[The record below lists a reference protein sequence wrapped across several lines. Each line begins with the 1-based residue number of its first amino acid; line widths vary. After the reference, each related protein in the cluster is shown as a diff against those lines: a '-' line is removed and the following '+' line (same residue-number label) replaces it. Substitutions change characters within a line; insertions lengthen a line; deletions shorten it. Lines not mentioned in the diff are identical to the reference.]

1 MGMLE
6 PKCERGKVLGHF
18 ESMLF
23 WAMADWIFQF
33 LSLKFLWT
41 ITANDQKLKCS
52 VEWKIS
58 WGKSLYAASFVELN
72 EIHIRVLIIV
82 QWKILINFWKE
93 KGFKGGWWAPAD
105 LNHFHCQRSHHSY
118 YTAQLTSFLTCF
130 SLLWQKTGSF
140 LGANVHWMGARG
152 ELFQSEGTFQDVGCR
167 LHKVRRPTRH

>member
-1 MGMLE
+1 MGKGVGSFWINVILSHG
-6 PKCERGKVLGHF
+6 RLDLG
-18 ESMLF
+18 
-23 WAMADWIFQF
+23 WQF
-33 LSLKFLWT
+33 LGLKFLWPV
-41 ITANDQKLKCS
+41 TAKDQNLKLQRRMKNQLR
-52 VEWKIS
+52 KTF
-58 WGKSLYAASFVELN
+58 YAGSSVELN
-72 EIHIRVLIIV
+72 EIQLWVELKV

-93 KGFKGGWWAPAD
+93 KGFKEGWWWAPAD